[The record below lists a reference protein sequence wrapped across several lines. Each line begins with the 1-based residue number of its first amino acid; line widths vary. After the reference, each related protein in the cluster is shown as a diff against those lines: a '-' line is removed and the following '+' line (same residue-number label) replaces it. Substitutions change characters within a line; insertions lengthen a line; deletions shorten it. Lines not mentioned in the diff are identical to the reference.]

1 MSLARHYKN
10 SYRAAARA
18 TIRIGRHKT
27 SPAAQSKSRRPK
39 SSAVLLASNR
49 KPRVPRSRHIE
60 KKRHEKAVTS
70 RGEKESVNMHN
81 HTPSSDFGNPA
92 LPVERVLAKLPDAK
106 RRGRGWFARC
116 PAHKDSD
123 PSLSI
128 AVGDDGRALVN
139 CHAGCTVDAV
149 CGAIGLRPAD
159 LFTPDPSR
167 RTGHAPKTRR
177 RGDGDETT
185 PKPARGADSVTVA
198 SDATGGRTFPTA
210 RDAVAELERRHGPRS
225 ATWTYHN
232 AGGDPVGLVVRWNTP
247 TGKDVRPV
255 SRKADGSG
263 WIIGGMPT
271 PRPLYALPDLLATKP
286 GDRVYVTEGE
296 KAADAARAVGLTAT
310 TSPHGSKSAS
320 KADWSPVAGRDV
332 VILPDH
338 DDAGERYADDVARLA
353 TAAGAKSVRV
363 VRLVELWAGMPE
375 GGDMADLLE
384 HRGGD
389 VDPIRAEVEALTDK
403 TDVDTV
409 TPDAPAVPALA
420 PFPADVLPEPIR
432 GFVTEAAK
440 AIGCDASY
448 IALPL
453 LSGLASAIGN
463 THRIALKRGW
473 TEPAIVWTAI
483 VGDSGTAKSPALEL
497 GLRPIRKRQH
507 DAMKEHAEAMKQHAD
522 ALAMHERD
530 AAHWKR
536 SKSDTPPPAKPEAPI
551 ADRCWTDDATTEAL
565 AVLLQ
570 QNPRGLL
577 MVRDELAG
585 WFNFDRYA
593 GGKGGGDA
601 AKWLEMF
608 GGRPMVVDRKTG
620 GTLYVPRAAVSIAG
634 GIQPETLRR
643 ALGQE
648 HRDNGLAA
656 RLLYAMPPRKAK
668 RWTEADV
675 NATTEAAVAL
685 VFDRLFG
692 LTMEVDPESADP
704 LKPDLRPR
712 LVRLA
717 NDGMAA
723 WATFYD
729 EHAGE
734 QVNLSGDLSAAWSK
748 LEGYAA
754 RLALVVHLTRW
765 AAGDATLRDPALVD
779 ETSMAAG
786 VVLARWF
793 GDEARRVYAILSE
806 SDDDR
811 ETRRLVE
818 LIRRMGG
825 DVSGRELV
833 QRSRMFKTVADAEAA
848 LSGLVEA
855 GAGSWV
861 TPEQRGRGGPK
872 ARRFVLAPSTV
883 STSTEMPLAIPATR
897 IL

>member
-1 MSLARHYKN
+1 MSAPVQ
-10 SYRAAARA
+10 
-18 TIRIGRHKT
+18 RILTALREHGHE
-27 SPAAQSKSRRPK
+27 P
-39 SSAVLLASNR
+39 R
-49 KPRVPRSRHIE
+49 K
-60 KKRHEKAVTS
+60 A
-70 RGEKESVNMHN
+70 G
-81 HTPSSDFGNPA
+81 A
-92 LPVERVLAKLPDAK
+92 
-106 RRGRGWFARC
+106 GWCCKC
-116 PAHKDSD
+116 PAHDD
-123 PSLSI
+123 RNPSLSI
-128 AVGDDGRALVN
+128 HAGDDGRALVN
-139 CHAGCTVDAV
+139 CHAGCTVEAV

-167 RTGHAPKTRR
+167 RNGHTPKTRR

-225 ATWTYHN
+225 TTWTYTN
-232 AGGDPVGLVVRWNTP
+232 AAGDPVGLVVRWNTP

-255 SRKADGSG
+255 SRKVGGANGSG

-310 TSPHGSKSAS
+310 TSPHGSKSAKGS
-320 KADWSPVAGRDV
+320 DWSPVAEREV

-363 VRLVELWAGMPE
+363 VRLVELWTDLPK
-375 GGDMADLLE
+375 GGDMADYLDKR
-384 HRGGD
+384 RGEGATD
-389 VDPIRAEVEALTDK
+389 DAIRAEVEALADK
-403 TDVDTV
+403 TEPESV
-409 TPDAPAVPALA
+409 TPEAPGGGAVPVFT
-420 PFPADVLPEPIR
+420 PFPVDVLPEPIR
-432 GFVTEAAK
+432 RFVTESAK

-448 IALPL
+448 VALPL

-483 VGDSGTAKSPALEL
+483 VGESGTAKSPALEL
-497 GLRPIRKRQH
+497 ALRPIRKRQH
-507 DAMKEHAEAMKQHAD
+507 HAMREHAEAMKEHAD
-522 ALAMHERD
+522 ALAIHERD
-530 AAHWKR
+530 AAQWKR

-593 GGKGGGDA
+593 QGKGGDA

-656 RLLYAMPPRKAK
+656 RLLLTCPPRKPK

-675 NATTEAAVAL
+675 NADTEAAVAA

-692 LTMEVDPESADP
+692 LTMEVDPESPA
-704 LKPDLRPR
+704 LEPDYRPR

-717 NDGMAA
+717 DDGKRA
-723 WATFYD
+723 WVTFYN
-729 EHAGE
+729 EHATE
-734 QVNLSGDLSAAWSK
+734 QAELSGDLSAAWSK

-765 AAGDATLRDPALVD
+765 AAGDATLRDASRVD
-779 ETSMAAG
+779 EASIAAG

-818 LIRRMGG
+818 WIERKGG
-825 DVSGRELV
+825 
-833 QRSRMFKTVADAEAA
+833 TVTARDLTHGVRAYRGDPDAAERA
-848 LSGLVEA
+848 LSALVEA
-855 GAGSWV
+855 GI
-861 TPEQRGRGGPK
+861 GRWEADAHGPK
-872 ARRFVLAPSTV
+872 GGRPAQRFRLVSTV
-883 STSTEMPLAIPATR
+883 TVTETPTNAGKDVGYGDGDTGDTATDAGDGWGE
-897 IL
+897 L

>member
-1 MSLARHYKN
+1 MSA
-10 SYRAAARA
+10 
-18 TIRIGRHKT
+18 
-27 SPAAQSKSRRPK
+27 
-39 SSAVLLASNR
+39 
-49 KPRVPRSRHIE
+49 
-60 KKRHEKAVTS
+60 
-70 RGEKESVNMHN
+70 
-81 HTPSSDFGNPA
+81 
-92 LPVERVLAKLPDAK
+92 PVDRVLSALREHGHEPK
-106 RRGRGWFARC
+106 RAGAGWCCKC
-116 PAHKDSD
+116 PAHDD
-123 PSLSI
+123 RNPSLSI
-128 AVGDDGRALVN
+128 HAGDDGRALVN

-159 LFTPDPSR
+159 LFIPDPSR
-167 RTGHAPKTRR
+167 RNGHAPKTRR

-185 PKPARGADSVTVA
+185 RKPARGGDSVTVA

-225 ATWTYHN
+225 TTWTYHD

-255 SRKADGSG
+255 GKTPAG

-271 PRPLYALPDLLATKP
+271 PRPLYGLPDLLATP
-286 GDRVYVTEGE
+286 AGSRVFIVEGE
-296 KAADAARAVGLTAT
+296 KAADAARAVGLVAT

-338 DDAGERYADDVARLA
+338 DDAGERYADEVAQLA

-375 GGDMADLLE
+375 GGDMADLVD

-403 TDVDTV
+403 TDADTV
-409 TPDAPAVPALA
+409 TPETPAVPAFT

-656 RLLYAMPPRKAK
+656 RLLLTCPPRKPK

-675 NATTEAAVAL
+675 NADTEAAVAL

-692 LTMEVDPESADP
+692 LTPETD
-704 LKPDLRPR
+704 DDGDERPR
-712 LVRLA
+712 LVTLA
-717 NDGMAA
+717 DDGKRA
-723 WATFYD
+723 WVTFYN

-734 QVNLSGDLSAAWSK
+734 QVNLSGDEAAAGSK

-765 AAGDATLRDPALVD
+765 AAGDATLRDPARVD
-779 ETSMAAG
+779 EASIAAG

-793 GDEARRVYAILSE
+793 GDEARRVYAILGE
-806 SDDDR
+806 SDEGR
-811 ETRRLVE
+811 ESRRLVE
-818 LIRRMGG
+818 WIERKGG
-825 DVSGRELV
+825 TATVRDLTRGPREYRGDPERAAKALGELV
-833 QRSRMFKTVADAEAA
+833 AAGVAVWVHDYHSPKGGRPTDRIRLVSRRGDTGDGDETPVNAGNRVGSVTVATVAKPTDAGDGWGE
-848 LSGLVEA
+848 L
-855 GAGSWV
+855 
-861 TPEQRGRGGPK
+861 
-872 ARRFVLAPSTV
+872 
-883 STSTEMPLAIPATR
+883 
-897 IL
+897 

>member
-1 MSLARHYKN
+1 MIDPVQRILAALREHGREPK
-10 SYRAAARA
+10 RA
-18 TIRIGRHKT
+18 G
-27 SPAAQSKSRRPK
+27 
-39 SSAVLLASNR
+39 V
-49 KPRVPRSRHIE
+49 
-60 KKRHEKAVTS
+60 
-70 RGEKESVNMHN
+70 
-81 HTPSSDFGNPA
+81 
-92 LPVERVLAKLPDAK
+92 
-106 RRGRGWFARC
+106 GWCCKC
-116 PAHKDSD
+116 PAHDD
-123 PSLSI
+123 RTPSLSI
-128 AVGDDGRALVN
+128 HAGDDGRALVC
-139 CHAGCTVDAV
+139 CHAGCTVEAV
-149 CGAIGLRPAD
+149 LAALGLRPAD

-167 RTGHAPKTRR
+167 RNGRAPKTRR

-185 PKPARGADSVTVA
+185 RKPARGGDSVTVA

-210 RDAVAELERRHGPRS
+210 RDVVAELERRHGPRS
-225 ATWTYHN
+225 ATWTYHD
-232 AGGDPVGLVVRWNTP
+232 ADGDPVGLVLRWNTP

-255 SRKADGSG
+255 SKTPGG

-271 PRPLYALPDLLATKP
+271 PRPLYALPDLLALPPKS
-286 GDRVYVTEGE
+286 RVYIAEGE
-296 KAADAARAVGLTAT
+296 KAADAARAVGLVAT
-310 TSPHGSKSAS
+310 TSPHGAKSAS
-320 KADWSPVAGRDV
+320 KADWAPLAGHNV
-332 VILPDH
+332 VVLPDR

-353 TAAGAKSVRV
+353 TAAGARSVRV

-375 GGDMADLLE
+375 GGDLVDLLE

-389 VDPIRAEVEALTDK
+389 VDPIRAEVEALADAAEPIEA
-403 TDVDTV
+403 
-409 TPDAPAVPALA
+409 TPDAAASAVFT
-420 PFPADVLPEPIR
+420 PFPTGVLPEPIR
-432 GFVTEAAK
+432 GFVTEAAE

-448 IALPL
+448 VALPL

-507 DAMKEHAEAMKQHAD
+507 GAMKEHAEAMKQHAD

-608 GGRPMVVDRKTG
+608 GGRPTLVDRKLG

-656 RLLYAMPPRKAK
+656 RLLLTCPPRRAK

-675 NATTEAAVAL
+675 NADTEAAVAT

-692 LTMEVDPESADP
+692 LTPEID
-704 LKPDLRPR
+704 DDGDERPR
-712 LVRLA
+712 LVTLA
-717 NDGMAA
+717 DDGKRA
-723 WATFYD
+723 WVRFYN

-734 QVNLSGDLSAAWSK
+734 QVNLSGDEAAAWSK

-765 AAGDATLRDPALVD
+765 AAG
-779 ETSMAAG
+779 
-786 VVLARWF
+786 
-793 GDEARRVYAILSE
+793 
-806 SDDDR
+806 
-811 ETRRLVE
+811 
-818 LIRRMGG
+818 
-825 DVSGRELV
+825 
-833 QRSRMFKTVADAEAA
+833 
-848 LSGLVEA
+848 
-855 GAGSWV
+855 
-861 TPEQRGRGGPK
+861 
-872 ARRFVLAPSTV
+872 
-883 STSTEMPLAIPATR
+883 
-897 IL
+897 

>member
-1 MSLARHYKN
+1 MSGPVQ
-10 SYRAAARA
+10 
-18 TIRIGRHKT
+18 RILTALREHGHE
-27 SPAAQSKSRRPK
+27 P
-39 SSAVLLASNR
+39 R
-49 KPRVPRSRHIE
+49 K
-60 KKRHEKAVTS
+60 A
-70 RGEKESVNMHN
+70 G
-81 HTPSSDFGNPA
+81 A
-92 LPVERVLAKLPDAK
+92 
-106 RRGRGWFARC
+106 GWCCKC
-116 PAHKDSD
+116 PAHDD
-123 PSLSI
+123 RNPSLSI
-128 AVGDDGRALVN
+128 HAGDDGRALVN

-149 CGAIGLRPAD
+149 CRAIGLRPAD
-159 LFTPDPSR
+159 LFIPDPNR
-167 RTGHAPKTRR
+167 RTGRPPRTRPSVTVTTTPR
-177 RGDGDETT
+177 TPPRNAGFGDGDA
-185 PKPARGADSVTVA
+185 PPSK
-198 SDATGGRTFPTA
+198 TFPTA

-225 ATWTYHN
+225 TTWTYHD

-271 PRPLYALPDLLATKP
+271 PRPLYGLPDLLATKP

-296 KAADAARAVGLTAT
+296 KAADAARAVGLVAA
-310 TSPHGSKSAS
+310 TSPHGSKSAG

-338 DDAGERYADDVARLA
+338 DDAGERYADDVARLV

-363 VRLVELWAGMPE
+363 VRLVELWAAMPE
-375 GGDMADLLE
+375 GGDMADLVE

-403 TDVDTV
+403 TDADTV
-409 TPDAPAVPALA
+409 TPDAPAVPAFT

-448 IALPL
+448 VALPL

-507 DAMKEHAEAMKQHAD
+507 NAMMEHAEAMKQHAD
-522 ALAMHERD
+522 ALATHERD

-656 RLLYAMPPRKAK
+656 RLLLTCPPRKAK

-675 NATTEAAVAL
+675 DADTEAALAA
-685 VFDRLFG
+685 VFDRLFS

-704 LKPDLRPR
+704 LNPDLRPR

-717 NDGMAA
+717 DDGKAA
-723 WATFYD
+723 WVRFYN
-729 EHAGE
+729 EHATE
-734 QVNLSGDLSAAWSK
+734 QAELSGDLSAAWSK

-765 AAGDATLRDPALVD
+765 AAGDATLRDPARVD
-779 ETSMAAG
+779 EASIAAG

-793 GDEARRVYAILSE
+793 GDEARRVYAILGE
-806 SDDDR
+806 SDEGR
-811 ETRRLVE
+811 ESRRLVE
-818 LIRRMGG
+818 WIDRKGGTATVRDLTRGPREYRGDPERAAKALGELVASGVGRWEVDDHAGGRGRPADRFRLLSRRGDTGDG
-825 DVSGRELV
+825 DVNSGNAGDRGISV
-833 QRSRMFKTVADAEAA
+833 TVATVAKPTDAGDGWGE
-848 LSGLVEA
+848 L
-855 GAGSWV
+855 
-861 TPEQRGRGGPK
+861 
-872 ARRFVLAPSTV
+872 
-883 STSTEMPLAIPATR
+883 
-897 IL
+897 

>member
-1 MSLARHYKN
+1 MSDPVQRILAALREH
-10 SYRAAARA
+10 
-18 TIRIGRHKT
+18 GHE
-27 SPAAQSKSRRPK
+27 P
-39 SSAVLLASNR
+39 R
-49 KPRVPRSRHIE
+49 K
-60 KKRHEKAVTS
+60 A
-70 RGEKESVNMHN
+70 G
-81 HTPSSDFGNPA
+81 A
-92 LPVERVLAKLPDAK
+92 
-106 RRGRGWFARC
+106 GWCCKC
-116 PAHKDSD
+116 PAHDD
-123 PSLSI
+123 RNPSLSI
-128 AVGDDGRALVN
+128 HAGDDGRALVN

-159 LFTPDPSR
+159 LFIPDPSR
-167 RTGHAPKTRR
+167 LGGRNGHAPKTRR

-185 PKPARGADSVTVA
+185 RKPARGGDSVTVA
-198 SDATGGRTFPTA
+198 SDATGGRTFLTA

-225 ATWTYHN
+225 TTWTYHD
-232 AGGDPVGLVVRWNTP
+232 AGGDPVGLVIRWTTP

-263 WIIGGMPT
+263 WCIGGMPT
-271 PRPLYALPDLLATKP
+271 PRPLYALPDLLATP
-286 GDRVYVTEGE
+286 AGSRVFIVEGE
-296 KAADAARAVGLTAT
+296 KAADAARAVGLVAT
-310 TSPHGSKSAS
+310 TSPHGSKSAG

-338 DDAGERYADDVARLA
+338 DEAGERYADDVARLA

-375 GGDMADLLE
+375 GGDMADLVE

-389 VDPIRAEVEALTDK
+389 VDPIRAEVEALADK
-403 TDVDTV
+403 TEPEAV
-409 TPDAPAVPALA
+409 TPDAPAVPAFT

-463 THRIALKRGW
+463 THLIALKRGW

-656 RLLYAMPPRKAK
+656 RLLLTCPPRKPK

-692 LTMEVDPESADP
+692 LTPETD
-704 LKPDLRPR
+704 DDGDERPR
-712 LVRLA
+712 LVTLA
-717 NDGMAA
+717 DDGKRA
-723 WATFYD
+723 WVTFYN

-734 QVNLSGDLSAAWSK
+734 QVNLSGDEAAAWSK

-765 AAGDATLRDPALVD
+765 AAGDATLRDPARVD
-779 ETSMAAG
+779 EASIAAG

-793 GDEARRVYAILSE
+793 GDEARRVYAILGE
-806 SDDDR
+806 SD
-811 ETRRLVE
+811 E
-818 LIRRMGG
+818 
-825 DVSGRELV
+825 GRELRRLREWIERKGGTV
-833 QRSRMFKTVADAEAA
+833 TVRDLTRGPREYRGDPERAAKALGELVAAGVGRWEVDDHAGGRGRPADQFRLLSRRGDTGDGDVNSGNAEDRGISVTVATVAKPTN
-848 LSGLVEA
+848 A
-855 GAGSWV
+855 GDGWG
-861 TPEQRGRGGPK
+861 E
-872 ARRFVLAPSTV
+872 L
-883 STSTEMPLAIPATR
+883 
-897 IL
+897 

>member
-1 MSLARHYKN
+1 MSDPVL
-10 SYRAAARA
+10 
-18 TIRIGRHKT
+18 RILTALREHGHE
-27 SPAAQSKSRRPK
+27 P
-39 SSAVLLASNR
+39 R
-49 KPRVPRSRHIE
+49 K
-60 KKRHEKAVTS
+60 A
-70 RGEKESVNMHN
+70 G
-81 HTPSSDFGNPA
+81 A
-92 LPVERVLAKLPDAK
+92 
-106 RRGRGWFARC
+106 GWCCKC
-116 PAHKDSD
+116 PAHDD
-123 PSLSI
+123 RNPSLSI
-128 AVGDDGRALVN
+128 HAGDDGRALVN

-167 RTGHAPKTRR
+167 RNGHAPKTRR

-185 PKPARGADSVTVA
+185 RKPARGADSVTVA

-225 ATWTYHN
+225 TTWTYHD

-263 WIIGGMPT
+263 WCIGGMPT
-271 PRPLYALPDLLATKP
+271 PRPLYALPDLLATP
-286 GDRVYVTEGE
+286 AARVFIVEGE
-296 KAADAARAVGLTAT
+296 KAADAARAVGLVAT

-389 VDPIRAEVEALTDK
+389 VDPVRAEVEALTDK
-403 TDVDTV
+403 TDADTV
-409 TPDAPAVPALA
+409 TPDAPAVPAFT

-656 RLLYAMPPRKAK
+656 RLLLTCPPRKPK
-668 RWTEADV
+668 WWTEADV
-675 NATTEAAVAL
+675 NADTEAAVAL

-692 LTMEVDPESADP
+692 LTPETD
-704 LKPDLRPR
+704 DDGDERPR
-712 LVRLA
+712 LVTLA
-717 NDGMAA
+717 DDGKRA
-723 WATFYD
+723 WVTFYN

-734 QVNLSGDLSAAWSK
+734 QVNLSGDEAAAWSK

-765 AAGDATLRDPALVD
+765 AAGDTTLRDPARVD
-779 ETSMAAG
+779 EASIAAG

-793 GDEARRVYAILSE
+793 GDEARRVYAILGE
-806 SDDDR
+806 SDEGR
-811 ETRRLVE
+811 ESRRLVE
-818 LIRRMGG
+818 WIDRKGGTATVRDLTRGPREYRGDPERAAKALGELVAAGVGRWEVDDHAGGRGRPADRFRLLSRRGDTGDG
-825 DVSGRELV
+825 DVNSGNAGDRGISV
-833 QRSRMFKTVADAEAA
+833 TVATVAEPTDAGDGWGE
-848 LSGLVEA
+848 L
-855 GAGSWV
+855 
-861 TPEQRGRGGPK
+861 
-872 ARRFVLAPSTV
+872 
-883 STSTEMPLAIPATR
+883 
-897 IL
+897 